1 MMSDD
6 TQEKPPYGAYPS
18 LGTDETVSEHGSHP
32 PEHYPRRRGLV
43 AIYYNPITQVC
54 LLAFVCFMCPGLF
67 NALNGLGGG
76 GQVDTSTAANAN
88 SALYS
93 TFAFFAF
100 FSG

>member
-1 MMSDD
+1 MSDA
-6 TQEKPPYGAYPS
+6 TPEKAPYFPYPS
-18 LGTDETVSEHGSHP
+18 MTTDDTASEHGSHP
-32 PEHYPRRRGLV
+32 PELPRRTGII
-43 AIYYNPITQVC
+43 AIYYHPITQIC

-88 SALYS
+88 SALYA

>member
-1 MMSDD
+1 MSDD
-6 TQEKPPYGAYPS
+6 NQEKGPYGPYPS
-18 LGTDETVSEHGSHP
+18 LGTDETASEHGLHP
-32 PEHYPRRRGLV
+32 PERPIPRRTGI
-43 AIYYNPITQVC
+43 AGIYYNPITQVS

-76 GQVDTSTAANAN
+76 GQVDTTTSANAN
-88 SALYS
+88 SALYA